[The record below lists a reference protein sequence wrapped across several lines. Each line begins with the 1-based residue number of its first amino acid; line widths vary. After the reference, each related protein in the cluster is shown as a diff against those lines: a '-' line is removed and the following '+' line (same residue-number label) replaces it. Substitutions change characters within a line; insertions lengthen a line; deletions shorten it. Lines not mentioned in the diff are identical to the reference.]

1 MWHGTNSRRSLKLR
15 SRPTEMLVDASSAK
29 EKLTSKF
36 NFIWRTIRSHLDYGL
51 ILSSQHP
58 DNSRY
63 YGSKHGILALENSA
77 LAPAIMEQEQEQE
90 QRQDTKSCPAQRCSI
105 APLYNS
111 VFDSRLSQT

>member
-36 NFIWRTIRSHLDYGL
+36 KFIWRTIRSHLDYGL

-77 LAPAIMEQEQEQE
+77 LAIMEQE
-90 QRQDTKSCPAQRCSI
+90 QRQDTKSCPAQRSSI